1 MSSKYPQNSYI
12 VDAIYNEDVQGVF
25 RGNPVIEV
33 LDTALSVEDMLNNL
47 KLSIPFDKTE
57 RLLPSYIRRE
67 CLSGL
72 YQFFQPWGVH
82 LEMYEKFTRAI
93 KSGYINRN
101 PLAPEFTKDLNG
113 ISSCVRNRDSNFS
126 TFSATNTGATGFS
139 VIGYSGIGKTSLIN
153 RVLANYPQVI
163 THTEYKGIKFP
174 HTQIVWMK
182 LECPFDGSVK
192 GLCTNFFLEF
202 DRITGDNTYYKN
214 AASSRATTDVMI
226 PQMALIAKRHS
237 LGALII
243 DEIQNISAA
252 KSGGVQKML
261 NFIMN
266 LINTIGVPVI
276 LVGIP
281 EAISV
286 LSSNLMVAR
295 RNTGQQGSI
304 VMDFLDRDSDNWN
317 IFINGLWKYQWTSQ
331 YTPLTEE
338 MNDIMNESSCGI
350 VDVAVKLYDKVQQ
363 LAIINGENGQ
373 SEEITSDLLIE
384 AADSTEFILLRDKI
398 NNIRKSGGYLSN
410 YNGSLSSWS
419 EAKKKDIKNSL
430 PKRGENKKSIEK
442 LQHDNEFKPVNEE
455 VMSLVAEQLQSK
467 EYSIDK
473 LKDVGVIETMN

>member
-1 MSSKYPQNSYI
+1 MNSKYPQNSFI
-12 VDAIYNEDVQGVF
+12 VDAIYSENVQSIF
-25 RGNPVIEV
+25 KGNPAIEA
-33 LDTALSVEDMLNNL
+33 LDIAMSAGDLLNNL
-47 KLSIPFDKTE
+47 KLSIPYDKSE

-67 CLSGL
+67 CLSSL
-72 YQFFQPWGVH
+72 YQFFQPWGIH
-82 LEMYEKFTRAI
+82 LEMYEKFSRAI
-93 KSGYINRN
+93 KSGYVNRN
-101 PLAPEFTKDLNG
+101 PLSSEFVKDLNG
-113 ISSCVRNRDSNFS
+113 ISTCVRNKDSTFS
-126 TFSATNTGATGFS
+126 TFNATNTGATGFS
-139 VIGYSGIGKTSLIN
+139 IIGYSGIGKTSLIN

-163 THTEYKGIKFP
+163 SHTEYKGSKFP

-214 AASSRATTDVMI
+214 AASSRTTTDVMI

-295 RNTGQQGSI
+295 RNTGQQGAI
-304 VMDFLDRDSDNWN
+304 IMDFLDNDSDNWN
-317 IFINGLWKYQWTSQ
+317 IFINSLWKYQWTSY
-331 YTPLTEE
+331 YTPLTDEL
-338 MNDIMNESSCGI
+338 NDIMNESSCGI
-350 VDVAVKLYDKVQQ
+350 VDVAVKLFDKVQQ
-363 LAIINGENGQ
+363 LAIENGENGG
-373 SEEITSDLLIE
+373 SEEITKDLLIE
-384 AADSTEFILLRDKI
+384 AAGSAEFILLRDKI
-398 NNIRKSGGYLSN
+398 DKIKKSGGYLSN
-410 YNGSLSSWS
+410 YDGSLSTWS
-419 EAKKKDIKNSL
+419 DAKKNDIKNSL
-430 PKRGENKKSIEK
+430 PKRGENKKTIEE
-442 LQHDNEFKPVNEE
+442 LQQDSEFMPVTKE
-455 VMSLVAEQLQSK
+455 VKSKIAEQIQSK